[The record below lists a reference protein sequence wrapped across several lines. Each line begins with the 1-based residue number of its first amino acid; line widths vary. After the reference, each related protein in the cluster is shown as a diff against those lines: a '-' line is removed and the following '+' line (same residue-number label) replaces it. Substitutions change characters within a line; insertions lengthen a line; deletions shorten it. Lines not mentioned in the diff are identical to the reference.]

1 MPSKSKTQ
9 QRLMGVAYAVKSGD
23 MQLSDV
29 DVNYKDKVKD
39 LVDGMTLKQLK
50 DFAETK
56 HDGLPE
62 EVEEGI
68 SPASIGGMGEVSLPT
83 DSQPGSGDVPAGRK
97 SEKDEEDKE
106 KQLSKMKKLI
116 PAFENFIRPSEID
129 EARDIN
135 DPVLMK
141 MRAAQSKRDAKK
153 KAEPAKKAMSP
164 AKAKKL
170 AKLQAQRAEIMRDME
185 QEAEMEGGEVADR
198 YGDMLNKIDK
208 QIAKLKESVKID
220 EAKLSGLSGFGK
232 LEYTI
237 DDLNLSYGW
246 AGTLSDHF
254 DNEDKAILLTQQAI
268 KDLGKTI
275 GLSQKEALGLLNS
288 KAGRHMADLFIDG
301 GAVDST
307 SAAVKYFGNKAKA
320 AKYAKQT
327 AASQFE
333 SEVNELRT
341 ASSGSTSAVFWHE
354 LEDRKYEL
362 KKPVKGVSIGNH
374 GKAVLPKG
382 TILYNLPGG
391 LFAKHPDLAGYKGHI
406 NNDEFGVL
414 IKKDHQVLQ
423 DIEKN
428 SKVLESTEL
437 VNEWGSS
444 DQSYMNKQIHKDAGS
459 PKKMP
464 SPFDRKLRAAA
475 EDAVDWHWED
485 WPEYQTDRDGLI
497 DDAVRSYLR
506 SYFRKDFEMMVRM
519 FEPMES
525 VQVTEGAFVVWY
537 EDQDGKHLLGTF
549 HNKKA
554 AEKYKSE
561 EEDEMLNTKGVES
574 VGMMSKDMWDKKEA
588 PYIKEDVNE
597 AKSIA
602 KIQKE
607 WGNVTSIMKDVVAKY
622 KTAEGQEKEDL
633 LDELKS
639 LTVSK
644 KKLEAELDAAVG
656 LKDMD
661 AELAESTVN
670 EMTSDAA
677 IALADE
683 VSGELYTARL
693 RGKSVTIN
701 ATTTTQTW
709 EDGVPVLKHLARG
722 KAKPVKFSLYQRPF
736 KVVHDVAHNW
746 FYFTDGGK
754 WYGLHG
760 DEGYFEPSDLPFTM
774 EISESLN
781 ESINFGDYVFT
792 SRMAFNNF
800 DDELPAKGDSVY
812 CVFLHNYV
820 EVNGNGI
827 YLGGNGGGLRPQIL
841 GLFTEEA
848 DARNIYND
856 AVKSK
861 KVGDMLSVSM
871 GTLVC
876 KTKFRFDYKEV
887 DGYRATGRVK

>member
-56 HDGLPE
+56 HDDLPE

-68 SPASIGGMGEVSLPT
+68 SPANIGGMGEVSLPT
-83 DSQPGSGDVPAGRK
+83 DTQPGSGDVPAGRK
-97 SEKDEEDKE
+97 SEDDEEDKE

-129 EARDIN
+129 EARDFN

-141 MRAAQSKRDAKK
+141 MRAAQMKLNQKAAKK
-153 KAEPAKKAMSP
+153 NDEASLSP
-164 AKAKKL
+164 AKAKKI
-170 AKLQAQRAEIMRDME
+170 QALKDERKEIMRDME
-185 QEAEMEGGEVADR
+185 QEAEMEGGEIADR

-208 QIAKLKESVKID
+208 QIIKLGGNPLS

-341 ASSGSTSAVFWHE
+341 ASAGSTSAAFWHE

-374 GKAVLPKG
+374 AKAVLPKG

-391 LFAKHPDLAGYKGHI
+391 LFAKHPDLADYKGHI
-406 NNDEFGVL
+406 NNDKFGVL

-444 DQSYMNKQIHKDAGS
+444 DQSIMNQQIHKDAGS

-475 EDAVDWHWED
+475 EDAVDWHWDD
-485 WPEYQTDRDGLI
+485 WPEYKRDRAGLI
-497 DDAVRSYLR
+497 DNAVRSYLR
-506 SYFRKDFEMMVRM
+506 SYFKKDFEMMVRM
-519 FEPMES
+519 FEPVDES
-525 VQVTEGAFVVWY
+525 AITEAAFVIWY

-549 HNKKA
+549 KNKRA

-561 EEDEMLNTKGVES
+561 EEDEILNTKGVES

-639 LTVSK
+639 LTASK

-677 IALADE
+677 VALADE

-693 RGKSVTIN
+693 KGKSVTIN
-701 ATTTTQTW
+701 ATTTTKTW

-722 KAKPVKFSLYQRPF
+722 KAKPVTFSLYQRPF

-781 ESINFGDYVFT
+781 ESIQHGFYYFPKASVD
-792 SRMAFNNF
+792 SSMQ
-800 DDELPAKGDSVY
+800 PAKGETKYAVICHNTVQMGKNIMYLKSANSGIGQNFDAHVLSVHDS
-812 CVFLHNYV
+812 
-820 EVNGNGI
+820 ED
-827 YLGGNGGGLRPQIL
+827 
-841 GLFTEEA
+841 EA
-848 DARNIYND
+848 FKAYQD
-856 AVKSK
+856 AVKYDEGKTASCVSFAYGKLTVKGSNLPFAEIGGERK
-861 KVGDMLSVSM
+861 KI
-871 GTLVC
+871 
-876 KTKFRFDYKEV
+876 K
-887 DGYRATGRVK
+887 